1 MPPKPKRHELQ
12 NQKYRLTHGLEQ
24 RTHRRL
30 LLPERHLFVTEGT
43 KTEPNYLNGM
53 IDCICQKCGA
63 GARRQFRVI
72 GEGDN
77 TLSLLE
83 KAEKHQKNDADG
95 FQHVWILYDKD
106 DFPPDS
112 FDNTVGRCEALNKRY
127 VEESRDLRFHA
138 IWSNQCLELWF
149 LLHYVYMDTDID
161 RAIYRKKLSEQIG
174 RHYDKN
180 DEFIFQTLLPHMNTA
195 VKHSKKLL
203 QSYPKVLSPS
213 AKAPCTNIH
222 ELIDFFRDDLLT

>member
-12 NQKYRLTHGLEQ
+12 NQKYRMAHGLERPRRQ
-24 RTHRRL
+24 RI

-53 IDCICQKCGA
+53 IETICQKCGSSA
-63 GARRQFRVI
+63 KRQFLVI

-77 TLSLLE
+77 TLNLLE
-83 KAEKHQKNDADG
+83 KAESYQKNNADG

-127 VEESRDLRFHA
+127 QAEGRELQFHA
-138 IWSNQCLELWF
+138 IWSNQCLELWL
-149 LLHYVYMDTDID
+149 LLHYDYMHADID
-161 RAIYRKKLSEQIG
+161 RADYRKKLSEQMG
-174 RHYDKN
+174 RHYDKS
-180 DEFIFQTLLPHMNTA
+180 DDSIFQTLLPHMNTA
-195 VKHSKKLL
+195 VNNSEKLL
-203 QSYPKVLSPS
+203 NSFALELSPS
-213 AKAPCTNIH
+213 AKAPCTNFH
-222 ELIDFFRDDLLT
+222 ELIAFFKPYF